1 MADWSALGFRPVN
14 QTAPKAAPKAP
25 AAPGGGLRVPVPN
38 AAPQGYSENV
48 NKRQKELSA
57 ALAAFNLS
65 KGPVERAKALVDLNI
80 ARENYRRLKEK
91 LPEVTEGQGT
101 WGVRTEAMLQG
112 EKEYQ
117 QAVSQG
123 YDPVSWGSRIAR
135 EVKKLPILGDKANIF
150 ANEVEERGM
159 AAEKAIIEGFA
170 RGQSQANISESE
182 ERPELQRLGTIILPG
197 AWDEPSQQSRKNY
210 YYKRMAIINQSLR
223 AAGLPQHEIIP
234 FEKTSLYK
242 APAKQSK
249 PMPSEEDIQH
259 TMQVNKMS
267 RDAVLKELGYK

>member
-1 MADWSALGFRPVN
+1 MADWSGFTPVN
-14 QTAPKAAPKAP
+14 RNPTAQANKP
-25 AAPGGGLRVPVPN
+25 ATPSGMNLPVPN
-38 AAPQGYSENV
+38 VSPPGYSSNIA
-48 NKRQKELSA
+48 RLSQELSNA
-57 ALAAFNLS
+57 QKIYELATLPAT
-65 KGPVERAKALVDLNI
+65 KQKALVDLNI
-80 ARENYRRLKEK
+80 AKENYRRLKEK

-123 YDPVSWGSRIAR
+123 YDPVSWGSRITRA
-135 EVKKLPILGDKANIF
+135 VKGIPVLGAGANIF
-150 ANEVEERGM
+150 ANEVEERGLS
-159 AAEKAIIEGFA
+159 AEKTIREGFA
-170 RGQSQANISESE
+170 RGQSQANISESA
-182 ERPELQRLGTIILPG
+182 ERPELQRLGEVILPG

-267 RDAVLKELGYK
+267 RDAVLKALGYK